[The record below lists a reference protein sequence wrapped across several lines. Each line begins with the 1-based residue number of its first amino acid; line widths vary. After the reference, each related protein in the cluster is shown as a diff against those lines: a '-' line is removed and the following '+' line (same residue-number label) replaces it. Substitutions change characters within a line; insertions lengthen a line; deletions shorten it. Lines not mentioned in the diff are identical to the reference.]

1 MAFRMRNNLS
11 KLDKVV
17 TEESTP
23 ETPIFIKKL
32 DEGVQAEANNDGS
45 IYIDPDTPDSEIKTA
60 ISHEKVHIDQM
71 KRGDL
76 NYDDENVYWK
86 GKKYPRKNMKE
97 GSKKL
102 PWEKEAYEK
111 Q

>member
-11 KLDKVV
+11 GLDKVV
-17 TEESTP
+17 ADESTP

-45 IYIDPDTPDSEIKTA
+45 IYIDPDTPDSEVKNA

-71 KRGDL
+71 NRGDL

-86 GKKYPRKNMKE
+86 GKEYPRKNMKE

>member
-11 KLDKVV
+11 ALDKIVA
-17 TEESTP
+17 EESTP
-23 ETPIFIKKL
+23 ETPIYIKKL

-45 IYIDPDTPDSEIKTA
+45 IFIDSDTPISEAKTA
-60 ISHEKVHIDQM
+60 ISHEKVHVDQM
-71 KRGDL
+71 DRGDL
-76 NYDDENVYWK
+76 NYDENYVYWK
-86 GKKYPRKNMKE
+86 GKKYSRKTMNE

-102 PWEKEAYEK
+102 PWEKEAYKK